1 MYLQA
6 WGYMHCIGTII
17 SMKKE
22 NTKMKGKLGYLQV
35 ILMIGCIPLTVAI
48 MAITIYSA
56 GRMKSELIDSTYLRL
71 KACTT
76 SVEQYFTWDI
86 RENILERDEISYQ
99 FIDSL
104 KADDIEQA
112 LFIDDERFITS
123 IIDENGKRNEG
134 TKAEPEIWEQ
144 VKAGNDYKAS
154 GVEIQGEKYYVY
166 YSPVYSDDGEIL
178 GMAFSGERQSTVD
191 NLVAGTLMNLFIISG
206 VLLVLCVGI
215 MIVLA
220 FRIRRPLM
228 ITSGYIERV
237 ADGDLSG
244 RPECSSVISEVKTLI
259 NASTSLADK
268 LGGIVTEVDEHAGIL
283 DDSMASLNALAEAN
297 STSTNQIRQ
306 VMDDLS
312 STAVTLADNVQSV
325 NAKVI
330 EMGDNMS
337 AINSEAVTLN
347 NNSDKMNKAGQNV
360 SESMN
365 LVLTS
370 SHTAS
375 DIIAQLI
382 EQVNETNK
390 AVASINEAVELISDI
405 TSQTNLLSLN
415 ASIEA
420 ARAGQAGRGFAVV
433 ASEIKQLADQSS
445 QGADSIKNMADN
457 ILEKSNRSVILTGR
471 MKELAE
477 KEQTDIGNAKE
488 SFDILNRLIEENA
501 AIAQTVMDKT
511 KNLEALKLDI
521 INSVSEL
528 SAISEENAASN
539 EEVTARVTEI
549 AESVNR
555 ISEDTQTVRKVSSD
569 MKELMDYFK

>member
-1 MYLQA
+1 
-6 WGYMHCIGTII
+6 
-17 SMKKE
+17 
-22 NTKMKGKLGYLQV
+22 
-35 ILMIGCIPLTVAI
+35 
-48 MAITIYSA
+48 
-56 GRMKSELIDSTYLRL
+56 
-71 KACTT
+71 
-76 SVEQYFTWDI
+76 
-86 RENILERDEISYQ
+86 
-99 FIDSL
+99 
-104 KADDIEQA
+104 
-112 LFIDDERFITS
+112 
-123 IIDENGKRNEG
+123 
-134 TKAEPEIWEQ
+134 
-144 VKAGNDYKAS
+144 
-154 GVEIQGEKYYVY
+154 
-166 YSPVYSDDGEIL
+166 
-178 GMAFSGERQSTVD
+178 
-191 NLVAGTLMNLFIISG
+191 
-206 VLLVLCVGI
+206 
-215 MIVLA
+215 
-220 FRIRRPLM
+220 
-228 ITSGYIERV
+228 
-237 ADGDLSG
+237 
-244 RPECSSVISEVKTLI
+244 
-259 NASTSLADK
+259 
-268 LGGIVTEVDEHAGIL
+268 
-283 DDSMASLNALAEAN
+283 
-297 STSTNQIRQ
+297 
-306 VMDDLS
+306 MDDLS

-325 NAKVI
+325 NAKVS

-347 NNSDKMNKAGQNV
+347 DNSDKMNRAGQNV
-360 SESMN
+360 SESMT
-365 LVLTS
+365 LVL
-370 SHTAS
+370 HTAS

-390 AVASINEAVELISDI
+390 AIASINEAVELISDI

-445 QGADSIKNMADN
+445 QGADSIKNIADN

-477 KEQTDIGNAKE
+477 QEQTDIGNAKE
-488 SFDILNRLIEENA
+488 SFDILNRIIEENA

>member
-1 MYLQA
+1 
-6 WGYMHCIGTII
+6 
-17 SMKKE
+17 
-22 NTKMKGKLGYLQV
+22 MKGKLGYLQV

-56 GRMKSELIDSTYLRL
+56 GKMKSELIDSTYLRL

-86 RENILERDEISYQ
+86 REDILERDEISYQ

-104 KADDIEQA
+104 KADDIEQT
-112 LFIDDERFITS
+112 LFIGDERFISS

-178 GMAFSGERQSTVD
+178 GMAFSGERQSAVENSLAD
-191 NLVAGTLMNLFIISG
+191 TLMNQFIISG
-206 VLLVLCVGI
+206 ILLVLFVGI

-228 ITSGYIERV
+228 ITAGYIERV

-268 LGGIVTEVDEHAGIL
+268 LGGIVTEVDEHADIL
-283 DDSMASLNALAEAN
+283 DSSMASLNELAETN

-325 NAKVI
+325 NAKVS

-347 NNSDKMNKAGQNV
+347 DNSDKMNRAGQNV
-360 SESMN
+360 SESMT

-390 AVASINEAVELISDI
+390 AIASINEAVELISDI

-445 QGADSIKNMADN
+445 QGADSIKNIADN

-477 KEQTDIGNAKE
+477 QEQTDIGNAKE
-488 SFDILNRLIEENA
+488 SFDILNRIIEENA

>member
-1 MYLQA
+1 
-6 WGYMHCIGTII
+6 
-17 SMKKE
+17 MKKE
-22 NTKMKGKLGYLQV
+22 NTEMKGKLGYLQV

-71 KACTT
+71 KTCTT

-86 RENILERDEISYQ
+86 REDILERDEISYQ

-104 KADDIEQA
+104 KADDIEQT
-112 LFIDDERFITS
+112 LFIGDERFISS

-178 GMAFSGERQSTVD
+178 GMAFSGERQSAVENSLAD
-191 NLVAGTLMNLFIISG
+191 TLMNQFIISG
-206 VLLVLCVGI
+206 ILLVLFVGI

-220 FRIRRPLM
+220 FKIRRPLM

-268 LGGIVTEVDEHAGIL
+268 LGGIVTEVDEHADIL
-283 DDSMASLNALAEAN
+283 DSSMASLNELAETN

-325 NAKVI
+325 NAKVS

-347 NNSDKMNKAGQNV
+347 DNSDKMNRAGQNV
-360 SESMN
+360 SESMT

-390 AVASINEAVELISDI
+390 AIASINEAVELISDI

-445 QGADSIKNMADN
+445 QGADSIKNIADN

-477 KEQTDIGNAKE
+477 QEQTDIGNAKE
-488 SFDILNRLIEENA
+488 SFDILNRIIEENA

>member
-1 MYLQA
+1 
-6 WGYMHCIGTII
+6 
-17 SMKKE
+17 
-22 NTKMKGKLGYLQV
+22 MKGKLGYLQV

-56 GRMKSELIDSTYLRL
+56 GKMKSELIDSTYLRL

-86 RENILERDEISYQ
+86 REDILERDEISYQ

-104 KADDIEQA
+104 KADDIEQT
-112 LFIDDERFITS
+112 LFIGDERFITS

-154 GVEIQGEKYYVY
+154 GVEIHGEKYYVY

-178 GMAFSGERQSTVD
+178 GMAFSGERQSAVENSLAD
-191 NLVAGTLMNLFIISG
+191 TLMNQFIISG
-206 VLLVLCVGI
+206 ILLVLFVGI

-268 LGGIVTEVDEHAGIL
+268 LGGIVTEVDEHADIL
-283 DDSMASLNALAEAN
+283 DSSMASLNELAETN

-325 NAKVI
+325 NAKVS

-347 NNSDKMNKAGQNV
+347 DNSDKMNRAGQNV
-360 SESMN
+360 SESMT

-390 AVASINEAVELISDI
+390 AIASINEAVELISDI

-445 QGADSIKNMADN
+445 QGADSIKNIADN

-477 KEQTDIGNAKE
+477 QEQTDIGNAKE
-488 SFDILNRLIEENA
+488 SFDILNRIIEENA

-511 KNLEALKLDI
+511 NNLEALKLDI

>member
-1 MYLQA
+1 
-6 WGYMHCIGTII
+6 
-17 SMKKE
+17 MKKE
-22 NTKMKGKLGYLQV
+22 NTEMKGKLGYLQV

-56 GRMKSELIDSTYLRL
+56 GKMKSELIDSTYLRL

-86 RENILERDEISYQ
+86 REDILERDEISYQ

-104 KADDIEQA
+104 KADDIEQT
-112 LFIDDERFITS
+112 LFIGDERFISS

-178 GMAFSGERQSTVD
+178 GMAFSGERQSAVENSLAD
-191 NLVAGTLMNLFIISG
+191 TLMNQFIISG
-206 VLLVLCVGI
+206 ILLVLFVGI

-268 LGGIVTEVDEHAGIL
+268 LGGIVTEVDEHADIL
-283 DDSMASLNALAEAN
+283 DSSMASLNELAETN

-325 NAKVI
+325 NAKVS

-347 NNSDKMNKAGQNV
+347 DNSDKMNRAGQNV
-360 SESMN
+360 SESMT

-390 AVASINEAVELISDI
+390 AIASINEAVELISDI

-445 QGADSIKNMADN
+445 QGADSIKNIADN

-477 KEQTDIGNAKE
+477 QEQTDIGNAKE
-488 SFDILNRLIEENA
+488 SFDILNRIIEENA

>member
-1 MYLQA
+1 
-6 WGYMHCIGTII
+6 
-17 SMKKE
+17 MKKE
-22 NTKMKGKLGYLQV
+22 NTEMKGKLGYLQV

-56 GRMKSELIDSTYLRL
+56 GKMKSELIDSTYLRL

-86 RENILERDEISYQ
+86 REDILERDEISYQ

-104 KADDIEQA
+104 KAADIEQT
-112 LFIDDERFITS
+112 LFIGDERFISS
-123 IIDENGKRNEG
+123 IIDEKGKRNEG

-191 NLVAGTLMNLFIISG
+191 NSVAGTLMNLFIISG

-244 RPECSSVISEVKTLI
+244 RPECSSVISEVTTLI

-283 DDSMASLNALAEAN
+283 DDRMASLNALAEAN

-325 NAKVI
+325 NAKVN

-347 NNSDKMNKAGQNV
+347 DNSDKMNRAGQNV
-360 SESMN
+360 SESMT

-390 AVASINEAVELISDI
+390 AIASINKAVELISDI

-445 QGADSIKNMADN
+445 QGADSIKNIADN

-477 KEQTDIGNAKE
+477 QEQTDIGNAKE
-488 SFDILNRLIEENA
+488 SFDILNRIIEENA

>member
-6 WGYMHCIGTII
+6 LGYMHCIGTII

-22 NTKMKGKLGYLQV
+22 NTEMKGKLGYLQV

-56 GRMKSELIDSTYLRL
+56 GKMKSELIDSTYLRL
-71 KACTT
+71 KTCTT

-86 RENILERDEISYQ
+86 REDILERDEISYQ

-104 KADDIEQA
+104 KAADIEQT
-112 LFIDDERFITS
+112 LFIGDERFISS
-123 IIDENGKRNEG
+123 IIDEKGKRNEG

-191 NLVAGTLMNLFIISG
+191 NSVAGTLMNLFIISG

-283 DDSMASLNALAEAN
+283 DDRMASLNALAEAN

-325 NAKVI
+325 NAKVN

-347 NNSDKMNKAGQNV
+347 DNSDKMNRAGQNV
-360 SESMN
+360 FESMT

-375 DIIAQLI
+375 DIIAQLT

-390 AVASINEAVELISDI
+390 AIASINEAVELISDI

-445 QGADSIKNMADN
+445 QGADSIKNIADN

-477 KEQTDIGNAKE
+477 QEQTDIGNAKE
-488 SFDILNRLIEENA
+488 SFDILNRIIEENA

>member
-1 MYLQA
+1 
-6 WGYMHCIGTII
+6 
-17 SMKKE
+17 MKKE
-22 NTKMKGKLGYLQV
+22 NTEMKGKLGYLQV

-56 GRMKSELIDSTYLRL
+56 GKMKSELIDSTYLRL

-104 KADDIEQA
+104 KADDIEQT

-154 GVEIQGEKYYVY
+154 GVEIHGEKYYVY

-191 NLVAGTLMNLFIISG
+191 NSVEGTLMNLFIISG

-228 ITSGYIERV
+228 ITSSYIERV

-283 DDSMASLNALAEAN
+283 DDRMASLNALAEAN
-297 STSTNQIRQ
+297 STSTNQIRH

-325 NAKVI
+325 NAKVN

-347 NNSDKMNKAGQNV
+347 DNSDKMNRAGQNV
-360 SESMN
+360 SESMT

-390 AVASINEAVELISDI
+390 AIASINEAVELISDI

-445 QGADSIKNMADN
+445 QGADSIKNIADN

-477 KEQTDIGNAKE
+477 QEQTDIGNAKE
-488 SFDILNRLIEENA
+488 SFDILNRIIEENA

>member
-1 MYLQA
+1 
-6 WGYMHCIGTII
+6 
-17 SMKKE
+17 
-22 NTKMKGKLGYLQV
+22 MKGKLGYLQV

-48 MAITIYSA
+48 MAITIYLA
-56 GRMKSELIDSTYLRL
+56 GKMKSELIDSTYLRL
-71 KACTT
+71 KTCTT

-86 RENILERDEISYQ
+86 REDILERDEISYQ

-104 KADDIEQA
+104 KADDIEQT
-112 LFIDDERFITS
+112 LFIGDERFISS
-123 IIDENGKRNEG
+123 IIDEKGKRNEG

-191 NLVAGTLMNLFIISG
+191 NSVAGTLMNLFIISG

-325 NAKVI
+325 NAKVN

-347 NNSDKMNKAGQNV
+347 DNSDKMNRAGQNV
-360 SESMN
+360 SESMT

-390 AVASINEAVELISDI
+390 AIASINEAVELISDI

-445 QGADSIKNMADN
+445 QGADSIKNIADN
-457 ILEKSNRSVILTGR
+457 ILEKSNRSVMLTGR

-477 KEQTDIGNAKE
+477 QEQTDIGNAKE
-488 SFDILNRLIEENA
+488 SFDILNRIIEENA

>member
-1 MYLQA
+1 
-6 WGYMHCIGTII
+6 
-17 SMKKE
+17 MKKE
-22 NTKMKGKLGYLQV
+22 NTELKGKLGYLQV

-56 GRMKSELIDSTYLRL
+56 GKMKSELIDSTYLRL
-71 KACTT
+71 KTCTT

-86 RENILERDEISYQ
+86 REDILERDEISYQ

-104 KADDIEQA
+104 KAADIEQT
-112 LFIDDERFITS
+112 LFIGDERFISS
-123 IIDENGKRNEG
+123 IIDEKGKRNEG

-178 GMAFSGERQSTVD
+178 GMAFSGEKQSTVD
-191 NLVAGTLMNLFIISG
+191 NSVAGTLMNLFIISG

-244 RPECSSVISEVKTLI
+244 RPECSSVVSEVKTLI

-283 DDSMASLNALAEAN
+283 DDRMASLNALAEAN
-297 STSTNQIRQ
+297 STSTNQIRH

-325 NAKVI
+325 NAKVN

-347 NNSDKMNKAGQNV
+347 DNSDKMNRAGQNV
-360 SESMN
+360 SESMT

-390 AVASINEAVELISDI
+390 AIASINEAVELISDI
-405 TSQTNLLSLN
+405 TAQTNLLSLN
-415 ASIEA
+415 ASIET

-445 QGADSIKNMADN
+445 QGADSIKNIADN
-457 ILEKSNRSVILTGR
+457 ILEKSNRSVMLTSR

-477 KEQTDIGNAKE
+477 QEQTDIGNAKE
-488 SFDILNRLIEENA
+488 SFDILNRIIEENA

>member
-1 MYLQA
+1 
-6 WGYMHCIGTII
+6 
-17 SMKKE
+17 MKKE
-22 NTKMKGKLGYLQV
+22 NTEMKGKLGYLQV

-56 GRMKSELIDSTYLRL
+56 GKMKSELIDSTYLRL

-104 KADDIEQA
+104 KADDIEQT

-191 NLVAGTLMNLFIISG
+191 NSVEGTLMNLFIISG

-283 DDSMASLNALAEAN
+283 DDRMASLNALAEAN

-325 NAKVI
+325 NAKVN

-347 NNSDKMNKAGQNV
+347 DNSDKMNRAGQNV
-360 SESMN
+360 SESMT

-390 AVASINEAVELISDI
+390 AIASINEAVELISDI

-433 ASEIKQLADQSS
+433 ASEIKQLAAQSS
-445 QGADSIKNMADN
+445 QGADSIKNIADN

-477 KEQTDIGNAKE
+477 QEQTDIGNAKE
-488 SFDILNRLIEENA
+488 SFDILNRIIEENA

>member
-1 MYLQA
+1 
-6 WGYMHCIGTII
+6 
-17 SMKKE
+17 
-22 NTKMKGKLGYLQV
+22 MKGKLGYLQV

-56 GRMKSELIDSTYLRL
+56 GKMKSELIDSTYLRL
-71 KACTT
+71 KTCTT

-104 KADDIEQA
+104 RADDIEQT
-112 LFIDDERFITS
+112 LFIDDESFITS

-191 NLVAGTLMNLFIISG
+191 NLVADTLMNLFIISG

-312 STAVTLADNVQSV
+312 STAATLADNVQSV

-347 NNSDKMNKAGQNV
+347 DNSDKMNRAGQNV

-390 AVASINEAVELISDI
+390 AIASINKAVELISDI

-445 QGADSIKNMADN
+445 QGADSIKNIADN
-457 ILEKSNRSVILTGR
+457 ILEKSNRSVMLTSR

-477 KEQTDIGNAKE
+477 QEQTDIGNAKE
-488 SFDILNRLIEENA
+488 SFDILNRIIEENA

>member
-1 MYLQA
+1 
-6 WGYMHCIGTII
+6 
-17 SMKKE
+17 
-22 NTKMKGKLGYLQV
+22 MKGKLGYLQV

-71 KACTT
+71 KTCTT

-86 RENILERDEISYQ
+86 REDILERDEISYQ

-104 KADDIEQA
+104 KADDIEQT
-112 LFIDDERFITS
+112 LFIGDERFITS

-178 GMAFSGERQSTVD
+178 GMAFSGERQSAVD
-191 NLVAGTLMNLFIISG
+191 NSVADTLMNQFIISG
-206 VLLVLCVGI
+206 ILLVLFVGI

-268 LGGIVTEVDEHAGIL
+268 LGGIVTDVDEHADIL
-283 DDSMASLNALAEAN
+283 DNSMASLNALAEAN

-347 NNSDKMNKAGQNV
+347 DNSDKMNMAGQNA
-360 SESMN
+360 SESMS

-390 AVASINEAVELISDI
+390 AIASINEAVELISDI

-445 QGADSIKNMADN
+445 QGADSIKNIADN
-457 ILEKSNRSVILTGR
+457 ILEKSNRSVVLTGR

-477 KEQTDIGNAKE
+477 QEQTDIGNAKE
-488 SFDILNRLIEENA
+488 SFDILNRIIEENA

>member
-1 MYLQA
+1 
-6 WGYMHCIGTII
+6 
-17 SMKKE
+17 
-22 NTKMKGKLGYLQV
+22 MKGKLGYLQV

-56 GRMKSELIDSTYLRL
+56 GKMKRELIDSTYLRL

-86 RENILERDEISYQ
+86 REDILERDEISYQ

-104 KADDIEQA
+104 KADDIEQT
-112 LFIDDERFITS
+112 LFIGDERFISS

-178 GMAFSGERQSTVD
+178 GMAFSGERQSAVENSLAD
-191 NLVAGTLMNLFIISG
+191 TLMNQFIISG
-206 VLLVLCVGI
+206 ILLVLFVGI

-268 LGGIVTEVDEHAGIL
+268 LGGIVTEVDEHADIL
-283 DDSMASLNALAEAN
+283 DSSMASLNELAETN

-325 NAKVI
+325 NAKVS

-347 NNSDKMNKAGQNV
+347 DNSDKMNRAGQNV
-360 SESMN
+360 SESMT

-390 AVASINEAVELISDI
+390 AIASINEAVELISDI

-445 QGADSIKNMADN
+445 QGADSIKNIADN

-477 KEQTDIGNAKE
+477 QEQTDIGNAKE
-488 SFDILNRLIEENA
+488 SFDILNRIIEENA

>member
-1 MYLQA
+1 
-6 WGYMHCIGTII
+6 
-17 SMKKE
+17 MKKE
-22 NTKMKGKLGYLQV
+22 NTELKGKLGYLQV

-48 MAITIYSA
+48 MAITLYSA
-56 GRMKSELIDSTYLRL
+56 GKMKNELIDSTYLRL
-71 KACTT
+71 KACAT

-104 KADDIEQA
+104 KADDIEQT

-191 NLVAGTLMNLFIISG
+191 NSVAGTLMNLFIISG

-244 RPECSSVISEVKTLI
+244 RPECSSVVSEVKTLI

-283 DDSMASLNALAEAN
+283 DDRMASLNALAEAN

-325 NAKVI
+325 NAKVN
-330 EMGDNMS
+330 EMGGNMS

-347 NNSDKMNKAGQNV
+347 DNSDKMNRAGQNV
-360 SESMN
+360 SESMT

-390 AVASINEAVELISDI
+390 AIASINEAVELISDI
-405 TSQTNLLSLN
+405 TAQTNLLSLN

-445 QGADSIKNMADN
+445 QGADSIKNIADN

-477 KEQTDIGNAKE
+477 QEQTDIGNAKE
-488 SFDILNRLIEENA
+488 SFDILNRIIEENA

>member
-1 MYLQA
+1 
-6 WGYMHCIGTII
+6 
-17 SMKKE
+17 
-22 NTKMKGKLGYLQV
+22 MKGKLGYLQV

-56 GRMKSELIDSTYLRL
+56 GKMKSELIDSTYLRL
-71 KACTT
+71 KTCTT

-86 RENILERDEISYQ
+86 REDILERDEISYQ

-104 KADDIEQA
+104 KAADIEQT
-112 LFIDDERFITS
+112 LFIGDERFISS
-123 IIDENGKRNEG
+123 IIDEKGKRNEG

-191 NLVAGTLMNLFIISG
+191 NSVAGTLMNLFIISG

-283 DDSMASLNALAEAN
+283 DDRMASLNALAEAN

-325 NAKVI
+325 NAKVN
-330 EMGDNMS
+330 EMGGNMS

-347 NNSDKMNKAGQNV
+347 DNSDKMNRAGQNV
-360 SESMN
+360 SESMT

-390 AVASINEAVELISDI
+390 AIASINEAVELISDI

-445 QGADSIKNMADN
+445 QGADSIKNIADN

-477 KEQTDIGNAKE
+477 QEQTDIGNAKE
-488 SFDILNRLIEENA
+488 SFDILNRIIEENA

>member
-1 MYLQA
+1 
-6 WGYMHCIGTII
+6 
-17 SMKKE
+17 
-22 NTKMKGKLGYLQV
+22 MKGKLGYLQV

-56 GRMKSELIDSTYLRL
+56 GRMKNELIDSTYLRL
-71 KACTT
+71 KTCTT

-86 RENILERDEISYQ
+86 REDILERDEISYQ

-104 KADDIEQA
+104 KADDIEQT
-112 LFIDDERFITS
+112 LFIGDERFITS

-154 GVEIQGEKYYVY
+154 GVEIHGEKYYVY

-178 GMAFSGERQSTVD
+178 GMAFSGERQSAVENSLAD
-191 NLVAGTLMNLFIISG
+191 TLMNQFIISG
-206 VLLVLCVGI
+206 ILLVLFVGI

-268 LGGIVTEVDEHAGIL
+268 LGGIVTEVDEHADIL
-283 DDSMASLNALAEAN
+283 DSSMASLNELAETN

-325 NAKVI
+325 NAKVS

-347 NNSDKMNKAGQNV
+347 DNSDKMNRAGQNV
-360 SESMN
+360 SESMT

-390 AVASINEAVELISDI
+390 AIASINEAVELISDI

-445 QGADSIKNMADN
+445 QGADSIKNIADN

-477 KEQTDIGNAKE
+477 QEQTDIGNAKE
-488 SFDILNRLIEENA
+488 SFDILNRIIEENA

-511 KNLEALKLDI
+511 KNLETLKLDI

>member
-1 MYLQA
+1 
-6 WGYMHCIGTII
+6 
-17 SMKKE
+17 
-22 NTKMKGKLGYLQV
+22 
-35 ILMIGCIPLTVAI
+35 MIGCIPLTVAI

-56 GRMKSELIDSTYLRL
+56 GKMKSELIDSTYLRL
-71 KACTT
+71 KTCTT

-86 RENILERDEISYQ
+86 REDILERDEISYQ

-104 KADDIEQA
+104 KSDDIEQT
-112 LFIDDERFITS
+112 LFIGDERFISS
-123 IIDENGKRNEG
+123 IIDEKGKRNEG

-178 GMAFSGERQSTVD
+178 GMAFSGERQATVD
-191 NLVAGTLMNLFIISG
+191 NSVAGTLMNQFIISG

-228 ITSGYIERV
+228 ITSGYIECV

-325 NAKVI
+325 NAKVN

-347 NNSDKMNKAGQNV
+347 DNSDKMNRAGQNV
-360 SESMN
+360 SESMT

-390 AVASINEAVELISDI
+390 AIASINEAVELISDI

-445 QGADSIKNMADN
+445 QGADSIKNMVDN

-477 KEQTDIGNAKE
+477 QEQTDIGNAKE
-488 SFDILNRLIEENA
+488 SFDILNRIIEENA

>member
-6 WGYMHCIGTII
+6 LRYMHCIGTII

-56 GRMKSELIDSTYLRL
+56 GKMKSELIDSTYLRL
-71 KACTT
+71 KTCTT

-86 RENILERDEISYQ
+86 REDILERDEISYQ

-104 KADDIEQA
+104 KSDDIEQT
-112 LFIDDERFITS
+112 LFIGDERFISS
-123 IIDENGKRNEG
+123 IIDEKGKRNEG

-178 GMAFSGERQSTVD
+178 GMAFSGERQATVD
-191 NLVAGTLMNLFIISG
+191 NSVAGTLMNQFIISG

-228 ITSGYIERV
+228 ITSGYIECV

-325 NAKVI
+325 NAKVN

-347 NNSDKMNKAGQNV
+347 DNSDKMNRAGQNV
-360 SESMN
+360 SESMT

-390 AVASINEAVELISDI
+390 AIASINEAVELISDI

-477 KEQTDIGNAKE
+477 QEQTDIGNAKE
-488 SFDILNRLIEENA
+488 SFDILNRIIEENA

>member
-1 MYLQA
+1 
-6 WGYMHCIGTII
+6 
-17 SMKKE
+17 
-22 NTKMKGKLGYLQV
+22 MKGKLGYLQV

-56 GRMKSELIDSTYLRL
+56 GKMKSELIDSTYLRL
-71 KACTT
+71 KTCTT

-86 RENILERDEISYQ
+86 REDILERDEISYQ

-104 KADDIEQA
+104 KSDDIEQT
-112 LFIDDERFITS
+112 LFIGDERFISS
-123 IIDENGKRNEG
+123 IIDEKGKRNEG

-191 NLVAGTLMNLFIISG
+191 NSVAGTLMNLFIISG

-325 NAKVI
+325 NAKVN

-347 NNSDKMNKAGQNV
+347 DNSDKMNRAGQNV
-360 SESMN
+360 SESMT

-390 AVASINEAVELISDI
+390 AIASINEAVELISDI

-445 QGADSIKNMADN
+445 QGADSIKNIADN

-477 KEQTDIGNAKE
+477 QEQTDIGNAKE
-488 SFDILNRLIEENA
+488 SFDILNRIIEENA

>member
-1 MYLQA
+1 
-6 WGYMHCIGTII
+6 
-17 SMKKE
+17 
-22 NTKMKGKLGYLQV
+22 MKGKLGYLQV

-56 GRMKSELIDSTYLRL
+56 GKMKSELIDSTYLRL
-71 KACTT
+71 KTCTT

-86 RENILERDEISYQ
+86 REDILERDEISYQ

-104 KADDIEQA
+104 KADDIEQT
-112 LFIDDERFITS
+112 LFIGDERFISS

-178 GMAFSGERQSTVD
+178 GMAFSGERQSAVENSLAD
-191 NLVAGTLMNLFIISG
+191 TLMNQFIISG
-206 VLLVLCVGI
+206 ILLVLFVGI

-268 LGGIVTEVDEHAGIL
+268 LGGIVTEVDEHADIL
-283 DDSMASLNALAEAN
+283 DSSMASLNELAETN

-325 NAKVI
+325 NAKVS

-347 NNSDKMNKAGQNV
+347 DNSDKMNRAGQNV
-360 SESMN
+360 SESMT

-390 AVASINEAVELISDI
+390 AIASINEAVELISDI

-420 ARAGQAGRGFAVV
+420 ARAGQAGRGFSVV

-445 QGADSIKNMADN
+445 QGADSIKNIADN

-477 KEQTDIGNAKE
+477 QEQTDIGNAKE
-488 SFDILNRLIEENA
+488 SFDILNRIIEENA

-511 KNLEALKLDI
+511 KNLETLKLDI

>member
-1 MYLQA
+1 
-6 WGYMHCIGTII
+6 
-17 SMKKE
+17 MKKE
-22 NTKMKGKLGYLQV
+22 NTEMKGKLGYLQV

-56 GRMKSELIDSTYLRL
+56 GKMKSELIDSTYLRL
-71 KACTT
+71 KTCTT

-86 RENILERDEISYQ
+86 REDILERDEISYQ

-104 KADDIEQA
+104 KAADIEQT
-112 LFIDDERFITS
+112 LFIGDERFISS
-123 IIDENGKRNEG
+123 IIDEKGKRNEG

-191 NLVAGTLMNLFIISG
+191 NSVAGTLMNLFIISG

-283 DDSMASLNALAEAN
+283 DDRMASLNALAEAN

-325 NAKVI
+325 NAKVN

-347 NNSDKMNKAGQNV
+347 DNSDKMNRAGQNV
-360 SESMN
+360 SESMT

-390 AVASINEAVELISDI
+390 AIASINKAVELISDI

-445 QGADSIKNMADN
+445 QGADSIKNIADN
-457 ILEKSNRSVILTGR
+457 ILEKSNRSVIMTGR

-477 KEQTDIGNAKE
+477 QEQTDIGNAKE
-488 SFDILNRLIEENA
+488 SFDILNRIIEENA

>member
-1 MYLQA
+1 
-6 WGYMHCIGTII
+6 
-17 SMKKE
+17 
-22 NTKMKGKLGYLQV
+22 MKGKLGYLQV

-56 GRMKSELIDSTYLRL
+56 GKMKSELIDSTYLRL

-86 RENILERDEISYQ
+86 REDILERDEISYQ

-104 KADDIEQA
+104 KADDIEQT
-112 LFIDDERFITS
+112 LFIGDERFISS

-154 GVEIQGEKYYVY
+154 GVEIHGEKYYVY

-178 GMAFSGERQSTVD
+178 GMAFSGERQSAVENSLAD
-191 NLVAGTLMNLFIISG
+191 TLMNQFIISG
-206 VLLVLCVGI
+206 ILLVLFVGI

-268 LGGIVTEVDEHAGIL
+268 LGGIVTEVDEHADIL
-283 DDSMASLNALAEAN
+283 DSSMASLNELAETN

-325 NAKVI
+325 NAKVS

-347 NNSDKMNKAGQNV
+347 DNSDKMNRAGQNV
-360 SESMN
+360 SESMT

-390 AVASINEAVELISDI
+390 AIASINEAVELISDI

-420 ARAGQAGRGFAVV
+420 ARAGQAGRGFSVV

-445 QGADSIKNMADN
+445 QGADSIKNIADN

-477 KEQTDIGNAKE
+477 QEQTDIGNAKE
-488 SFDILNRLIEENA
+488 SFDILNRIIEENA

>member
-1 MYLQA
+1 
-6 WGYMHCIGTII
+6 
-17 SMKKE
+17 MKKE
-22 NTKMKGKLGYLQV
+22 NTELKGKLGYLPV

-56 GRMKSELIDSTYLRL
+56 GKMKSELIDSTYLRL
-71 KACTT
+71 KTCTT

-86 RENILERDEISYQ
+86 REDILERDEISYH

-104 KADDIEQA
+104 KADDIEQT
-112 LFIDDERFITS
+112 LFIGDERFITS

-191 NLVAGTLMNLFIISG
+191 NSVEGTLMNQFIISG

-228 ITSGYIERV
+228 ITAGYIERV

-325 NAKVI
+325 NAKVN
-330 EMGDNMS
+330 EMGGNMS

-347 NNSDKMNKAGQNV
+347 DNSDKMNRAGQNV
-360 SESMN
+360 SESMT

-390 AVASINEAVELISDI
+390 AIASINEAVELISDI

-445 QGADSIKNMADN
+445 QGAASIKNIADN

-477 KEQTDIGNAKE
+477 QEQTDIGNAKE
-488 SFDILNRLIEENA
+488 SFDILNRIIEENA

>member
-1 MYLQA
+1 
-6 WGYMHCIGTII
+6 
-17 SMKKE
+17 MKKE
-22 NTKMKGKLGYLQV
+22 NTEMKGKLGYLQV

-71 KACTT
+71 KTCTT

-86 RENILERDEISYQ
+86 REDILERDEISYQ

-104 KADDIEQA
+104 KADDIEQT
-112 LFIDDERFITS
+112 LFIGDERFITS

-154 GVEIQGEKYYVY
+154 GVEIYGEKYYVY

-178 GMAFSGERQSTVD
+178 GMAFSGERQSAVENSLAD
-191 NLVAGTLMNLFIISG
+191 TLMNQFIISG
-206 VLLVLCVGI
+206 ILLVLFVGI

-228 ITSGYIERV
+228 ITAGYIERV

-268 LGGIVTEVDEHAGIL
+268 LGGIVTEVDEHADIL
-283 DDSMASLNALAEAN
+283 DSSMASLNELAEAN

-325 NAKVI
+325 NAKVS

-347 NNSDKMNKAGQNV
+347 DNSDKMNRAGQNV
-360 SESMN
+360 SESMT

-390 AVASINEAVELISDI
+390 AIASINEAVELISDI

-445 QGADSIKNMADN
+445 QGADSIKNIADN

-477 KEQTDIGNAKE
+477 QEQTDIGNAKE
-488 SFDILNRLIEENA
+488 SFDILNRIIEENA

>member
-1 MYLQA
+1 
-6 WGYMHCIGTII
+6 
-17 SMKKE
+17 MKKE
-22 NTKMKGKLGYLQV
+22 NTEMKGKLGYLQV

-56 GRMKSELIDSTYLRL
+56 GKMKSELIDSTYLRL

-86 RENILERDEISYQ
+86 REDILERDEISYQ

-104 KADDIEQA
+104 KADDIEQT
-112 LFIDDERFITS
+112 LFIGDERFISS

-178 GMAFSGERQSTVD
+178 GMAFSGERQSAVENSLAD
-191 NLVAGTLMNLFIISG
+191 TLMNQFIISG
-206 VLLVLCVGI
+206 ILLVLFVGI

-244 RPECSSVISEVKTLI
+244 RPECRSVISEVKTLI

-268 LGGIVTEVDEHAGIL
+268 LGGIVTEVDEHADIL
-283 DDSMASLNALAEAN
+283 DNSMASLNELAETN

-347 NNSDKMNKAGQNV
+347 DNSDKMNRAGQNV
-360 SESMN
+360 SESMT

-370 SHTAS
+370 SHTSS

-390 AVASINEAVELISDI
+390 AIASINEAVELISDI

-445 QGADSIKNMADN
+445 QGAGSIKNIADN

-488 SFDILNRLIEENA
+488 SFDILNRIIEENA

-569 MKELMDYFK
+569 MKELMGYFK

>member
-6 WGYMHCIGTII
+6 LRYMHCIGTII

-56 GRMKSELIDSTYLRL
+56 GKMKSELIDSTYLRL
-71 KACTT
+71 KTCTT

-86 RENILERDEISYQ
+86 REDILERDEISYQ

-104 KADDIEQA
+104 KSDDIEQT
-112 LFIDDERFITS
+112 LFIGDERFISS
-123 IIDENGKRNEG
+123 IIDEKGKRNEG

-178 GMAFSGERQSTVD
+178 GMAFSGERQATVD
-191 NLVAGTLMNLFIISG
+191 NSVAGTLMNQFIISG

-325 NAKVI
+325 NAKVN

-347 NNSDKMNKAGQNV
+347 DNSDKMNRAGQNV
-360 SESMN
+360 SESMT

-382 EQVNETNK
+382 EQINETNK
-390 AVASINEAVELISDI
+390 AIASINEAVELISDI

-477 KEQTDIGNAKE
+477 QEQTDIGNAKE
-488 SFDILNRLIEENA
+488 SFDILNRIIEENA

>member
-1 MYLQA
+1 
-6 WGYMHCIGTII
+6 
-17 SMKKE
+17 MKKE
-22 NTKMKGKLGYLQV
+22 NTEMKGKLGYLQV

-56 GRMKSELIDSTYLRL
+56 GKMKSELIDSTYLRL

-86 RENILERDEISYQ
+86 REDILERDEISYQ

-104 KADDIEQA
+104 KADDIEQT
-112 LFIDDERFITS
+112 LFIGDERFISS

-178 GMAFSGERQSTVD
+178 GMAFSGERQSAVENSLAD
-191 NLVAGTLMNLFIISG
+191 TLMNQFIISG
-206 VLLVLCVGI
+206 ILLVLFVGI

-228 ITSGYIERV
+228 ITAGYIERV

-268 LGGIVTEVDEHAGIL
+268 LGGIVTEVDEHADIL
-283 DDSMASLNALAEAN
+283 DSSMASLNELAETN

-325 NAKVI
+325 NAKVS

-347 NNSDKMNKAGQNV
+347 DNSDKMNRAGQNV
-360 SESMN
+360 SESMT

-390 AVASINEAVELISDI
+390 AIASINEAVELISDI

-445 QGADSIKNMADN
+445 QGADSIKNIADN

-477 KEQTDIGNAKE
+477 QEQTDIGNAKE
-488 SFDILNRLIEENA
+488 SFDILNRIIEENA

>member
-1 MYLQA
+1 
-6 WGYMHCIGTII
+6 
-17 SMKKE
+17 MKKE
-22 NTKMKGKLGYLQV
+22 NTEMKGKLGYLQV

-56 GRMKSELIDSTYLRL
+56 GKMKSELIDSTYLRL

-86 RENILERDEISYQ
+86 REDILERDEISYQ

-104 KADDIEQA
+104 KAADIEQT
-112 LFIDDERFITS
+112 LFIGDERFISS
-123 IIDENGKRNEG
+123 IIDEKGKRNEG

-191 NLVAGTLMNLFIISG
+191 NSVEGTLMNMFIISG

-228 ITSGYIERV
+228 ITSSYIERV

-283 DDSMASLNALAEAN
+283 DDRMASLNALAEAN
-297 STSTNQIRQ
+297 STSTNQIRH

-325 NAKVI
+325 NAKVN

-347 NNSDKMNKAGQNV
+347 DNSDKMNRAGQNV
-360 SESMN
+360 SESMT

-390 AVASINEAVELISDI
+390 AIASINEAVELISDI

-445 QGADSIKNMADN
+445 QGADSIKNIADN

-477 KEQTDIGNAKE
+477 QEQTDIGNAKE
-488 SFDILNRLIEENA
+488 SFDILNRIIEENA

>member
-1 MYLQA
+1 
-6 WGYMHCIGTII
+6 
-17 SMKKE
+17 
-22 NTKMKGKLGYLQV
+22 MKGKLGYLQV

-71 KACTT
+71 KTCTT

-86 RENILERDEISYQ
+86 REDILERDEISYQ

-104 KADDIEQA
+104 KADDIEQT
-112 LFIDDERFITS
+112 LFIGDERFITS

-154 GVEIQGEKYYVY
+154 GVEIHGEKYYVY

-178 GMAFSGERQSTVD
+178 GMAFSGERQSAVENSLAD
-191 NLVAGTLMNLFIISG
+191 TLMNQFIISG
-206 VLLVLCVGI
+206 ILLVLFVGI

-268 LGGIVTEVDEHAGIL
+268 LGGIVTEVDEHADIL
-283 DDSMASLNALAEAN
+283 DSSMASLNELAEAN

-306 VMDDLS
+306 VMDDLA

-347 NNSDKMNKAGQNV
+347 DNSDKMNMAGQNV
-360 SESMN
+360 SESMT

-390 AVASINEAVELISDI
+390 AIASINEAVELISDI

-445 QGADSIKNMADN
+445 QGADSIKNIADN

-477 KEQTDIGNAKE
+477 QEQTDIGNAKE
-488 SFDILNRLIEENA
+488 SFDILNRIIEENA

>member
-1 MYLQA
+1 
-6 WGYMHCIGTII
+6 
-17 SMKKE
+17 
-22 NTKMKGKLGYLQV
+22 MKGKLGYLQV

-56 GRMKSELIDSTYLRL
+56 GKMKSELIDSTYLRL
-71 KACTT
+71 KTCTT

-86 RENILERDEISYQ
+86 REDILERDEISYQ
-99 FIDSL
+99 LIDSL
-104 KADDIEQA
+104 KADDIEQT
-112 LFIDDERFITS
+112 LFIGDERFISS
-123 IIDENGKRNEG
+123 IIDEKGKRNEG

-191 NLVAGTLMNLFIISG
+191 NSVEGTLMNLFIISG

-228 ITSGYIERV
+228 ITSSYIERV

-268 LGGIVTEVDEHAGIL
+268 LGGIVTKVDEHAGIL
-283 DDSMASLNALAEAN
+283 DDRMASLNALAEAN

-325 NAKVI
+325 NAKVN

-347 NNSDKMNKAGQNV
+347 DNSDKMNRAGQNV
-360 SESMN
+360 SESMT

-390 AVASINEAVELISDI
+390 AIASINEAVELISDI

-445 QGADSIKNMADN
+445 QGADSIKNIADN

-477 KEQTDIGNAKE
+477 QEQTDIGNAKE
-488 SFDILNRLIEENA
+488 SFDILNRIIEENA

>member
-1 MYLQA
+1 
-6 WGYMHCIGTII
+6 
-17 SMKKE
+17 MKKE
-22 NTKMKGKLGYLQV
+22 NTEMKGKLGYLQV

-56 GRMKSELIDSTYLRL
+56 GKMKSELIDSTYLRL

-86 RENILERDEISYQ
+86 REDILERDEISYQ

-104 KADDIEQA
+104 KADDIEQT
-112 LFIDDERFITS
+112 LFIGDERFISS
-123 IIDENGKRNEG
+123 IIDEKGKRNEG

-178 GMAFSGERQSTVD
+178 GMAFSGEKQSTVD
-191 NLVAGTLMNLFIISG
+191 NSVAGTLMNLFIISG

-244 RPECSSVISEVKTLI
+244 RPECSSVVSEVKTLI

-283 DDSMASLNALAEAN
+283 DDRMASLNALAEAN
-297 STSTNQIRQ
+297 STSTNQIRH

-325 NAKVI
+325 NAKVN

-347 NNSDKMNKAGQNV
+347 DNSDKMNRAGQNV
-360 SESMN
+360 SESMT

-390 AVASINEAVELISDI
+390 AIASINEAVELISDI

-445 QGADSIKNMADN
+445 QGADSIKNIADN

-477 KEQTDIGNAKE
+477 QEQTDIGNAKE
-488 SFDILNRLIEENA
+488 SFDILNRIIEENA

>member
-1 MYLQA
+1 
-6 WGYMHCIGTII
+6 
-17 SMKKE
+17 
-22 NTKMKGKLGYLQV
+22 MKGKLGYLQV

-56 GRMKSELIDSTYLRL
+56 GKMKSELIDSTYLRL
-71 KACTT
+71 KTCTT

-104 KADDIEQA
+104 KADDIEQT
-112 LFIDDERFITS
+112 LFIDDESFITS

-134 TKAEPEIWEQ
+134 TKAEPKIWEQ

-178 GMAFSGERQSTVD
+178 GMAFSGEKQSTVD
-191 NLVAGTLMNLFIISG
+191 NSVAGTLMNLFIISG

-268 LGGIVTEVDEHAGIL
+268 LGGIVTEVDEHADIL
-283 DDSMASLNALAEAN
+283 DNSMASLNALAEAN

-325 NAKVI
+325 NAKVN

-347 NNSDKMNKAGQNV
+347 DNSDKMNKAGQNV

-375 DIIAQLI
+375 DIIAQLT

-390 AVASINEAVELISDI
+390 AIASINEAVELISDI

-445 QGADSIKNMADN
+445 QGADSIKNIADN

-477 KEQTDIGNAKE
+477 QEQTDIGNAKE
-488 SFDILNRLIEENA
+488 SFDILNRIIEENA

>member
-1 MYLQA
+1 
-6 WGYMHCIGTII
+6 
-17 SMKKE
+17 
-22 NTKMKGKLGYLQV
+22 MKGKLGYLQV

-56 GRMKSELIDSTYLRL
+56 GKMKSELIDSTYLRL
-71 KACTT
+71 KTCTT

-86 RENILERDEISYQ
+86 REDILERDEISYQ

-104 KADDIEQA
+104 KSDDIEQT
-112 LFIDDERFITS
+112 LFIGDERFISS
-123 IIDENGKRNEG
+123 IIDEKGKRNEG

-178 GMAFSGERQSTVD
+178 GMAFSGERQYTVD
-191 NLVAGTLMNLFIISG
+191 NLVAGTLMNQFIISG

-325 NAKVI
+325 NAKVN
-330 EMGDNMS
+330 EMGGNMS

-347 NNSDKMNKAGQNV
+347 DNSDKMNRAGQNV
-360 SESMN
+360 SESMT

-390 AVASINEAVELISDI
+390 AIASINEAVELISDI

-477 KEQTDIGNAKE
+477 QEQTDIGNAKE
-488 SFDILNRLIEENA
+488 SFDILNRIIEENA

>member
-6 WGYMHCIGTII
+6 LRYMHCIGTII

-56 GRMKSELIDSTYLRL
+56 GKMKSELIDSTYLRL
-71 KACTT
+71 KTCTT

-86 RENILERDEISYQ
+86 REDILERDEISYQ

-104 KADDIEQA
+104 KSDDIEQT
-112 LFIDDERFITS
+112 LFIGDERFISS
-123 IIDENGKRNEG
+123 IIDEKGKRNEG

-178 GMAFSGERQSTVD
+178 GMAFSGERQATVD
-191 NLVAGTLMNLFIISG
+191 NSVAGTLMNQFIISG

-268 LGGIVTEVDEHAGIL
+268 LGGIVTEVDEHADIL
-283 DDSMASLNALAEAN
+283 DNSMASLNELAEAN

-306 VMDDLS
+306 VMDDLA

-347 NNSDKMNKAGQNV
+347 DNSDKMNMAGQNV
-360 SESMN
+360 SESMT

-375 DIIAQLI
+375 DIIVQLI

-390 AVASINEAVELISDI
+390 AIASINEAVELISDI

-445 QGADSIKNMADN
+445 QGADSIKNIADN
-457 ILEKSNRSVILTGR
+457 ILEKSNRSVMLTGR

-477 KEQTDIGNAKE
+477 QEQTDIGNAKE
-488 SFDILNRLIEENA
+488 SFDILNRIIEENA